1 MTLSDYQ
8 QATRPKVQ
16 GTRNLHELLSPSTLD
31 FFILLSSC
39 AGLIGNRGQANYA
52 SACTFQDAFARHRT
66 GSLGLPTRSLDLG
79 MIESAGYVSE
89 NLDSLRFLT
98 AQGFTPVKLSE
109 FFALLGY
116 AISNPVNANDI
127 VDESSQLVVGLTR
140 LDKATLPSSTFHNAM
155 FSHLVTSSPTPV
167 SAADEEGSSSSSSS
181 SLQHAIRSAPSVA
194 VAHALVTGA
203 IVEKVAQ
210 VLVVPVEDISS
221 LRAISSYG
229 GDSLAAV
236 ELRNWFVSGLQANV
250 GVMEILGGKSIEA
263 LAADVVARS
272 KLVSVVV
279 VVVDD
284 DEKREE

>member
-16 GTRNLHELLSPSTLD
+16 GTRNLHNLLSACPLD

-52 SACTFQDAFARHRT
+52 SACTYQDAFARHRT

-116 AISNPVNANDI
+116 AISHPVNLNGPVA
-127 VDESSQLVVGLTR
+127 ESSQLIVGLTR
-140 LDKATLPSSTFHNAM
+140 LDKANLPSTTFHDPI
-155 FSHLVTSSPTPV
+155 FSHLVTSSRTSV
-167 SAADEEGSSSSSSS
+167 SADGEGPSN
-181 SLQHAIRSAPSVA
+181 LQHALRSAGSVSE
-194 VAHALVTGA
+194 AHGRVTGA
-203 IVEKVAQ
+203 IVEKVSQ
-210 VLVVPVEDISS
+210 VLVVPVEDISP

-236 ELRNWFVSGLQANV
+236 ELRNWFVSGLEANV
-250 GVMEILGGKSIEA
+250 GVMEILGGKSIEG
-263 LAADVVARS
+263 LAGDVVGRS
-272 KLVSVVV
+272 KLVNF
-279 VVVDD
+279 VVDG
-284 DEKREE
+284 KKEE